1 MAKAVYCKDCIHH
14 EECNAKRKEMGIVT
28 FVEGLVDCEGYAVS
42 KMIQCD
48 QCKKT
53 MYTDAREDKGAYVS
67 MTADDPLY
75 GFSSFHLC
83 RKCYAEKFPWL
94 VDEQD

>member
-1 MAKAVYCKDCIHH
+1 M
-14 EECNAKRKEMGIVT
+14 
-28 FVEGLVDCEGYAVS
+28 S

-67 MTADDPLY
+67 MTADDPIY

-83 RKCYAEKFPWL
+83 RKCYVEKFPWL
-94 VDEQD
+94 VEGDDENA

>member
-1 MAKAVYCKDCIHH
+1 MRFT
-14 EECNAKRKEMGIVT
+14 EGT
-28 FVEGLVDCEGYAVS
+28 FTGMS

-83 RKCYAEKFPWL
+83 RKCYVEKFPCL
-94 VDEQD
+94 VDERG